1 MFTMTTP
8 SVPVAID
15 HDRLLK
21 IFIDI
26 LSVDSYW
33 GNEDRVVEIL
43 QPMLEDV
50 WGGLHARRDRQ
61 SHRQVAGK
69 GKADGADHAQCPH
82 GHGAAHAGHA
92 AGGQGGRRLLRRLQ
106 RVGSG

>member
-33 GNEDRVVEIL
+33 GNEDRVVAIL

-50 WGGLHARRDRQ
+50 GVVCTRDEIGNLIGKWP
-61 SHRQVAGK
+61 AK
-69 GKADGADHAQCPH
+69 GKQTRPIMAQCPH